1 MRKYATALLL
11 VLTVLY
17 PLAVYV
23 ALGRIAPQ
31 SLALML
37 CMLAAC
43 RALLTRQG
51 LWWAVAAG
59 AGVLAGVSWLQ
70 ASPLAVK
77 LYPVMVSLVLLGIFA
92 YSLWQPPTVVE
103 RLARLQEPDLPAQ
116 AVRYTA
122 QVTKV
127 WCAFFVVNAAIAL
140 VTACWASDAV
150 WALYNG
156 LLSYVLMGMLMAG
169 EWCVRQRVRRRHVQ
183 AEAGQMKRKNG

>member
-31 SLALML
+31 WLALML

-43 RALLTRQG
+43 RALLMRQG

-103 RLARLQEPDLPAQ
+103 RLARLQEPDLPVQ
-116 AVRYTA
+116 AVHYTA

-169 EWCVRQRVRRRHVQ
+169 EWCVRQRVRRRHAQ
-183 AEAGQMKRKNG
+183 AEVGQTKRKNG

>member
-23 ALGRIAPQ
+23 ALGHIAPQ
-31 SLALML
+31 WLALML

-116 AVRYTA
+116 AVCYTA

-140 VTACWASDAV
+140 VTAGWASDAV

-169 EWCVRQRVRRRHVQ
+169 EWCVRQRVRRRHAQ